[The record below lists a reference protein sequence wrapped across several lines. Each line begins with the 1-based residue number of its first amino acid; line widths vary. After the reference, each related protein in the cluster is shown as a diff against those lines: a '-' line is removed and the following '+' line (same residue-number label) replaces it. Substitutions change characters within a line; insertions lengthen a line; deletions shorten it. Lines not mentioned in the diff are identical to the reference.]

1 MEPEGSL
8 PFPTGPTNCP
18 CPEPEE
24 CSPQLSI
31 LYFDNDI
38 VCQENYKNFIPQ
50 KQNSWPVI
58 RTGPA
63 CNVCLS

>member
-8 PFPTGPTNCP
+8 PFPEPTKCP

-31 LYFDNDI
+31 LYFDTDI
-38 VCQENYKNFIPQ
+38 VYQENDKNITPQ

-58 RTGPA
+58 RTGLT
-63 CNVCLS
+63 CEVCLS

>member
-8 PFPTGPTNCP
+8 PSPTGPTSCP

-38 VCQENYKNFIPQ
+38 VYQKNDGNIIHQ
-50 KQNSWPVI
+50 KQNFLTI
-58 RTGPA
+58 D
-63 CNVCLS
+63 

>member
-8 PFPTGPTNCP
+8 PFPEPNNCP

-24 CSPQLSI
+24 CSPQLSM
-31 LYFDNDI
+31 LYFNTDIDYQENDI
-38 VCQENYKNFIPQ
+38 NIMPP

-58 RTGPA
+58 RTGLA
-63 CNVCLS
+63 CEVRLS